1 MGQEGLEATSV
12 EVGQEGQEATS
23 VEVGQ
28 EGQEGLEATSVEVG
42 QEGLEGQEA
51 TSVEVGQEVDAVANK
66 ATVINTEVK
75 KKRIILMFYRVSNC
89 LGYRT
94 RRDTWLEMQGR
105 TLICH

>member
-1 MGQEGLEATSV
+1 M
-12 EVGQEGQEATS
+12 GQEATS

-28 EGQEGLEATSVEVG
+28 EGQEAASVEVG
-42 QEGLEGQEA
+42 QEGQEA